1 MNKKYANQMIEI
13 LDSEIRKIQEE
24 AKYEL
29 ELHENNAID
38 SSEVEK
44 TRMIDNHE
52 LQRYQKLISISTFL
66 KFMDMYL

>member
-1 MNKKYANQMIEI
+1 MNEKYANQMIEI

-29 ELHENNAID
+29 DLHKNNVVD
-38 SSEVEK
+38 SSAVEK

-52 LQRYQKLISISTFL
+52 LQSYQRLVNISTLL
-66 KFMDMYL
+66 KFPEYR